1 MQQYRYTITG
11 ASRTVEPASM
21 IRRHASQAS
30 SHVLASSSSPM
41 DAENASSYD
50 PKRDARFLQAL
61 DEQNVM
67 LNDQQLQA
75 VRHGEGPLLTIA
87 GAGSGKTTTLACR
100 AAYLIAVRRVPARQL
115 LLVTFSRKAADE
127 MKLRLAGLPGISTTT
142 AKSIEART
150 FHSFCLQ
157 LLRRRGNQSAV
168 LGDPGQQR
176 MTVKRLLREAGTTLD
191 YEPETLLALLSS
203 YKCRL
208 LTASDMPESSTAERE
223 MKRVLIRY
231 EQWKAESRAIDF
243 DDVLLLAHRMLSEDE
258 QLLATLQE
266 RFRYVMVDE
275 FQDTNTV
282 QYEIVRLIAGK
293 QRNLM
298 VVGDDDQ
305 TIYSFNGA
313 SADAIL
319 SFDKLYPDARVV
331 TLSVNYRSS
340 AAIVG
345 LGNAI
350 IRGNRNRR
358 PKTLTVPAPREEA
371 ASHSSADGEV
381 AAAAAS
387 DSPLSHAAAPSAAL
401 AGIGA
406 EMPAASDDAS
416 LGTIGK
422 PMFARPATSEEEASL
437 ITASVRKLVESGQY
451 RYGDIAVLYRSAGSG
466 RATIENL
473 LQAGIPVEEHGEG
486 YSFYESSLIRPVM
499 AHLRISLHHR
509 DKQAIEE
516 MLPTLYVN
524 RDAGMKWINEQESE
538 RAKKWPLIHLT
549 NFPRLQQ
556 FQKDQ
561 VLERLRLIK
570 AIASIRP
577 ATAIRRIRDAFFDK
591 FAETNRG
598 GTPHKELMKELL
610 DELET
615 SAGRFDTVE
624 AFLAFADEMA
634 KRQADARDK
643 QKQERYTAS
652 AAPETEPGS
661 VQMMTIHKSK
671 GLEFPVVFVVGAT
684 ENIMPH
690 RSATQPQQPKQ
701 ATTPEKAAREKE
713 EAIEEE
719 RRLLYVAVTRARE
732 RLYVSSPAFYHGQK
746 TDISRFLAEAGGAP
760 HPANRSKSA
769 AGGR

>member
-1 MQQYRYTITG
+1 
-11 ASRTVEPASM
+11 M
-21 IRRHASQAS
+21 IRRLANQQAS
-30 SHVLASSSSPM
+30 SHDAGASSPT
-41 DAENASSYD
+41 DAESALSYD
-50 PKRDARFLQAL
+50 PRRDAGFLQAL
-61 DEQNVM
+61 DERNVM
-67 LNDQQLQA
+67 LNNAQLQA

-100 AAYLIAVRRVPARQL
+100 AAYLIAVRRIPARQL

-127 MKLRLAGLPGISTTT
+127 MKLRLAGLPGISPTT

-168 LGDPGQQR
+168 LGDAGQQR
-176 MTVKRLLREAGTTLD
+176 MTVKRLLREVGTTLD

-208 LTASDMPESSTAERE
+208 LTAADMPESSTAERE
-223 MKRVLIRY
+223 MKRVLLRY

-243 DDVLLLAHRMLSEDE
+243 DDVLLLAHRMLSEDA
-258 QLLATLQE
+258 QLLETLQE

-293 QRNLM
+293 SRNLM

-319 SFDKLYPDARVV
+319 SFDKIYPDARIV
-331 TLSVNYRSS
+331 TLSINYRSS

-358 PKTLTVPAPREEA
+358 PKTLTVPASREETA
-371 ASHSSADGEV
+371 NRSLADGDAAAAGGEPHPADEAKLSNMGAGAAAGVPAGAIAATAEV
-381 AAAAAS
+381 AAAGI
-387 DSPLSHAAAPSAAL
+387 AAAPD
-401 AGIGA
+401 G
-406 EMPAASDDAS
+406 AS

-486 YSFYESSLIRPVM
+486 HSFYESSLIRPVM
-499 AHLRISLHHR
+499 AHLRLALHHR

-524 RDAGMKWINEQESE
+524 RDAGMKWIDSQEHE

-570 AIASIRP
+570 AIASIGP

-591 FAETNRG
+591 YAETNRG

-624 AFLAFADEMA
+624 AFLTFADEMA
-634 KRQADARDK
+634 KRQEAARHK
-643 QKQERYTAS
+643 QKQVHQPAS
-652 AAPETEPGS
+652 AGAEQDPGS

-671 GLEFPVVFVVGAT
+671 GLEFPAVFVVGVT

-701 ATTPEKAAREKE
+701 AISQEEAARDKA

-746 TDISRFLAEAGGAP
+746 TDISRFLAEAGGAQ
-760 HPANRSKSA
+760 HPANKPKTVSGSR
-769 AGGR
+769 